1 MKVCSYER
9 HLYIITF
16 SQCLSCQGAM
26 NCVSKCMIV
35 RACVQC
41 SELCSWHLFLLPC
54 LHVGKRVGAV
64 GAIIGLDVVK
74 IVMVMTNHQS
84 AVATGS
90 GVGGTKTQSA
100 VATGSQ
106 AIHGSTAQPAV
117 ASGVGG
123 TNGRKTQSAVATASQ
138 AINGSTTQPAVA
150 TGSQAIDGSDPS
162 QL

>member
-16 SQCLSCQGAM
+16 SHCLSCQGAM

-54 LHVGKRVGAV
+54 LQVGKRVGAV

-74 IVMVMTNHQS
+74 IVMVAIKRYHLTNHP
-84 AVATGS
+84 
-90 GVGGTKTQSA
+90 QSA

-106 AIHGSTAQPAV
+106 AINGSTAQPAV
-117 ASGVGG
+117 ASGLGG
-123 TNGRKTQSAVATASQ
+123 TKTQSAVATASQ
-138 AINGSTTQPAVA
+138 ALQGSTTQPAVA

>member
-9 HLYIITF
+9 HLYIITL
-16 SQCLSCQGAM
+16 SQCLSWQGAM

-54 LHVGKRVGAV
+54 LQMGKRVGAV
-64 GAIIGLDVVK
+64 GAMKGRASGVTTIGLDVVK
-74 IVMVMTNHQS
+74 IVMVAIKRYHLTNHPQS
-84 AVATGS
+84 AVATGSQAINGSTAQPAVAS

-106 AIHGSTAQPAV
+106 AIHGST
-117 ASGVGG
+117 
-123 TNGRKTQSAVATASQ
+123 
-138 AINGSTTQPAVA
+138 TQPAVA

>member
-54 LHVGKRVGAV
+54 LQVGKRVCTV
-64 GAIIGLDVVK
+64 GTIIGLNVVK
-74 IVMVMTNHQS
+74 IGMVVTNQKS
-84 AVATGS
+84 AVATG
-90 GVGGTKTQSA
+90 G
-100 VATGSQ
+100 Q
-106 AIHGSTAQPAV
+106 AARHGSTAQPAV

-123 TNGRKTQSAVATASQ
+123 TKTETAVATGSQ
-138 AINGSTTQPAVA
+138 AIHGSATQPAVA
-150 TGSQAIDGSDPS
+150 TGSQIVDGSDPS

>member
-54 LHVGKRVGAV
+54 LQVGKRVGTV
-64 GAIIGLDVVK
+64 GAIIGLDVVTL
-74 IVMVMTNHQS
+74 VMVMTNHQS
-84 AVATGS
+84 AVATGSQAIHGSAAQPAVAS

-106 AIHGSTAQPAV
+106 AIHGST
-117 ASGVGG
+117 
-123 TNGRKTQSAVATASQ
+123 
-138 AINGSTTQPAVA
+138 TQPAVA
-150 TGSQAIDGSDPS
+150 TGSQASDGSDPS

>member
-9 HLYIITF
+9 HVYIITF

-54 LHVGKRVGAV
+54 LQVGKRVGAV
-64 GAIIGLDVVK
+64 GAIIGLDVGK

-90 GVGGTKTQSA
+90 QAIHGSTAQPAVATGVGGTKTQSA

-106 AIHGSTAQPAV
+106 AIHGST
-117 ASGVGG
+117 
-123 TNGRKTQSAVATASQ
+123 
-138 AINGSTTQPAVA
+138 TQPAVA
-150 TGSQAIDGSDPS
+150 TGRQAIDGSDPS

>member
-9 HLYIITF
+9 HLYIITL
-16 SQCLSCQGAM
+16 SQCLSWQGAM

-54 LHVGKRVGAV
+54 LQVGKRVGAV
-64 GAIIGLDVVK
+64 GAIIGLDVVTL
-74 IVMVMTNHQS
+74 VMVMTNHQS
-84 AVATGS
+84 AVATGRQAIHGS
-90 GVGGTKTQSA
+90 AAQPAVATGSQAIHGSGGTKTQSA

-106 AIHGSTAQPAV
+106 AIH
-117 ASGVGG
+117 
-123 TNGRKTQSAVATASQ
+123 
-138 AINGSTTQPAVA
+138 GSTTQPAVA

>member
-16 SQCLSCQGAM
+16 AQCLSCQGAM

-54 LHVGKRVGAV
+54 LQMGKRLGAV
-64 GAIIGLDVVK
+64 GAMKGRASGVTTIGLDVVK
-74 IVMVMTNHQS
+74 IVMVATNP
-84 AVATGS
+84 
-90 GVGGTKTQSA
+90 QSA

-150 TGSQAIDGSDPS
+150 TGSQAIDGSNPS

>member
-54 LHVGKRVGAV
+54 LQVGKRVGRL
-64 GAIIGLDVVK
+64 GERIGLDVVK
-74 IVMVMTNHQS
+74 LVMVMTNHQS

-90 GVGGTKTQSA
+90 QAIHGSAAQPAVAIGMGGTKTQSA

-106 AIHGSTAQPAV
+106 AIH
-117 ASGVGG
+117 
-123 TNGRKTQSAVATASQ
+123 
-138 AINGSTTQPAVA
+138 GSTTQPAVA

>member
-54 LHVGKRVGAV
+54 LQVGKRVGAV
-64 GAIIGLDVVK
+64 GAITGLDVVK
-74 IVMVMTNHQS
+74 IGMVMANQQS
-84 AVATGS
+84 AVATGIHAIHGSTAQPAVAS

-106 AIHGSTAQPAV
+106 AIHGST
-117 ASGVGG
+117 
-123 TNGRKTQSAVATASQ
+123 
-138 AINGSTTQPAVA
+138 TQPAVA